1 MFLFLSFVVALV
13 SLYYL
18 GVMVDSYN
26 TDTTYLTPLVAL
38 LIYSVLTIV
47 RELKK
52 EPISWLSYE
61 DDFSSHPYGDIRSS
75 DYSYGEKTDNHNQW
89 LDTYGS
95 RNSKINEKTEYF
107 APTKKE
113 KKDDEKM
120 LVHYPSS
127 QDVREKM
134 KELEKSR
141 WFRFRRML
149 GNIFAYDIT
158 TKYYEEFKKPYK
170 VNRKG
175 KVVTVNQ
182 TVNKEDHSRFQPN
195 NNWWAEKERAEYN
208 AVTKLMG
215 RSCEIALTDEE
226 AAVLYGDETNNSI
239 DNGQK

>member
-26 TDTTYLTPLVAL
+26 PDTTYLTPLVAL

-75 DYSYGEKTDNHNQW
+75 DCSYREKTDNHNQW

-113 KKDDEKM
+113 KQDDEKC
-120 LVHYPSS
+120 LFITL
-127 QDVREKM
+127 QTKR
-134 KELEKSR
+134 
-141 WFRFRRML
+141 L
-149 GNIFAYDIT
+149 G
-158 TKYYEEFKKPYK
+158 
-170 VNRKG
+170 RK
-175 KVVTVNQ
+175 
-182 TVNKEDHSRFQPN
+182 
-195 NNWWAEKERAEYN
+195 
-208 AVTKLMG
+208 
-215 RSCEIALTDEE
+215 
-226 AAVLYGDETNNSI
+226 
-239 DNGQK
+239 